1 MNVFANH
8 IEDKIIVDNPI
19 IFNIE
24 IFLFILVIIFF
35 GRKKRVNREIKLLD
49 KDITTEIRGLVII
62 FIILHHL
69 FRIAIDNIGYN
80 VILYYFGMYGV
91 GVFLLLSGYGL
102 TISAVN
108 KGTKNFFEKK
118 ILTIFLPFIFM
129 NILWVILNK
138 FLLNINNGLLR
149 NITDI
154 IGITI
159 MDRNYWYV
167 KYIMICYFI
176 FYVNNL
182 INKEKSQK
190 IINWIL
196 VSFLIAFNQE
206 FGAARY
212 NAFSFTIGIII
223 ALYYERVKEVFF
235 KFEKEKC
242 KVKVSGVLI
251 TVLIVYSLFKLGQMG
266 ESLNNNK
273 ILTIIFIF
281 FISILISIFG
291 KKTLYLTLKNE
302 KGIMVFVV
310 LLITYF
316 WNTDVFTYIS
326 YSLSSGLGA
335 IMIISLYSFLN
346 NYYTSPILS
355 KIGSISFELFLI
367 HGAFMYSYDFILFRG
382 PIEITIFT
390 YLIFIILLAFVL
402 NRVFFTLVNI
412 NKK

>member
-1 MNVFANH
+1 M
-8 IEDKIIVDNPI
+8 
-19 IFNIE
+19 
-24 IFLFILVIIFF
+24 
-35 GRKKRVNREIKLLD
+35 KKK
-49 KDITTEIRGLVII
+49 
-62 FIILHHL
+62 
-69 FRIAIDNIGYN
+69 
-80 VILYYFGMYGV
+80 
-91 GVFLLLSGYGL
+91 
-102 TISAVN
+102 
-108 KGTKNFFEKK
+108 
-118 ILTIFLPFIFM
+118 
-129 NILWVILNK
+129 
-138 FLLNINNGLLR
+138 
-149 NITDI
+149 
-154 IGITI
+154 
-159 MDRNYWYV
+159 
-167 KYIMICYFI
+167 
-176 FYVNNL
+176 
-182 INKEKSQK
+182 
-190 IINWIL
+190 
-196 VSFLIAFNQE
+196 
-206 FGAARY
+206 
-212 NAFSFTIGIII
+212 
-223 ALYYERVKEVFF
+223 
-235 KFEKEKC
+235 KC

-266 ESLNNNK
+266 ERLNNNK